1 MKRFF
6 AILLV
11 ALLLVSMCACSRNE
25 GYSEEE
31 QRIIDSLY
39 SLRDDGISMQ
49 QLYDELDEEKQE
61 LMLSVTEALYSANA
75 REYALTMSLL
85 KTTSVVIPDDLPDTL
100 PDFQK

>member
-1 MKRFF
+1 MKRFL

-11 ALLLVSMCACSRNE
+11 ALLLVSISACGQKE

-31 QRIIDSLY
+31 QKIIDGLY
-39 SLRDDGISMQ
+39 SLRDDGVAMQ
-49 QLYDELDEEKQE
+49 QRYDEWDEEKQE
-61 LMLSVTEALYSANA
+61 LMLSVTEALYGANA
-75 REYALTMSLL
+75 WEYAMTMSLL

>member
-1 MKRFF
+1 MKRFL

-11 ALLLVSMCACSRNE
+11 ALLLVIMCACGQKE

-31 QRIIDSLY
+31 QKIIDGLY
-39 SLRDDGISMQ
+39 SLRDDGVAMQ
-49 QLYDELDEEKQE
+49 QRYDEWDEEKQE
-61 LMLSVTEALYSANA
+61 LMLSVTEALYGANA
-75 REYALTMSLL
+75 REYAMTMSLL

>member
-11 ALLLVSMCACSRNE
+11 ALLLVSICACGQNKE
-25 GYSEEE
+25 YSEEE
-31 QRIIDSLY
+31 QKIIDGLY
-39 SLRDDGISMQ
+39 SLRDDGAAMQ
-49 QLYDELDEEKQE
+49 QLYDEWDEEKQE
-61 LMLSVTEALYSANA
+61 QMLSVTEAFYEANA
-75 REYALTMSLL
+75 REYESTMSLL

>member
-1 MKRFF
+1 MKRFL

-11 ALLLVSMCACSRNE
+11 ALLLVSMCACGQKE

-31 QRIIDSLY
+31 QKIIDGLY
-39 SLRDDGISMQ
+39 SLRDDGVAMQ
-49 QLYDELDEEKQE
+49 ERYDEWDEEKQE
-61 LMLSVTEALYSANA
+61 LMLSVTEALYGANA
-75 REYALTMSLL
+75 LEYAMTMSLL

>member
-11 ALLLVSMCACSRNE
+11 ALLLVSMCACGQKE
-25 GYSEEE
+25 GYTEEE
-31 QRIIDSLY
+31 QIIIDGLY

-49 QLYDELDEEKQE
+49 QMYDEWDEEKQA
-61 LMLSVTEALYSANA
+61 LMLSVTEALYGANA
-75 REYALTMSLL
+75 REYNTTMSLL
-85 KTTSVVIPDDLPDTL
+85 KTTSVVIPDDLPETL

>member
-1 MKRFF
+1 MKRFL

-11 ALLLVSMCACSRNE
+11 ALSLVSMCACGQNG

-31 QRIIDSLY
+31 QKIIDGLY
-39 SLRDDGISMQ
+39 SLWDDGIAMQ
-49 QLYDELDEEKQE
+49 QRYDEWDEEKQE
-61 LMLSVTEALYSANA
+61 LMLSVTEALYGANA
-75 REYALTMSLL
+75 REYAMTMSLL